1 MITILSVIFFGGTV
15 ALANSNA
22 RLFITA
28 PNIFHLGVEETV
40 SVIIYG
46 SDRPVSVTMIAQDF
60 PDKKRNLA
68 VASGVFISEVP
79 GVLKLKLDPKDFPV
93 DVTDD
98 KDLATHRYVS
108 LVAKSNDSD
117 VTTNKEAKVL
127 VSFLDGIVLLQ
138 TDKPIYTPQQSSS
151 LEYAKVK
158 IRIICLGFDLKPKK
172 EKKVTVIVKN
182 PQGVVVQRWKD
193 LSTETGFIIK
203 IFGLSEFALTG
214 QWTVLALH
222 GHENTQNASIKFEVK
237 EYVLPKFSVEISGPK
252 YVLPNVKVI
261 GVSIRA
267 KYTYGKPVDGRVLVK
282 FSMVGGRFKDVLVK
296 EIPDQLQD
304 GKADFIV
311 TTDDIKTTPG
321 LPWFPDGRRLQI
333 EADVIEKTSGKKES
347 AIDNGIYFVK
357 SPFRIDHKATTE
369 FFKPALPFLVK
380 VDLKY
385 PDKTPARGIP
395 MSISVTGTTH
405 SGSKINIGKTASKK
419 DNVNF
424 EDTSDNQGRANFVID
439 VPGNVR
445 KMNIRVG
452 TEKDD
457 LDHNTF
463 VEFDVY
469 AYKSPSRTFLYVRA
483 IREKQYFNC
492 DVFVNKNASKIT
504 FMVIA
509 RGRILRQWVKV
520 QRVGVISSFRFKILP
535 EMSPSSRLV
544 VFFIGENGEV
554 VTDSVLLEIDDGLP
568 NKVEF
573 HDESP
578 GKQIDPGVPY
588 KIQLSATP
596 GTRVALLAVDKSV
609 YILRNREKLNKKRV
623 LNTMESLDLG
633 CGVGSGSDSQDVFYK
648 SGTVVITNTNI
659 AGRGRSEFSCP
670 QPKSKRERRS
680 TTDLTQCCKRGQIPT
695 RATCM
700 LRAKYFFAS
709 ASKDCREEF
718 LQCCFNFTGEKDPRK
733 TEVRDRARSFR
744 QSDDEFEDEE
754 ISQGQIRQYFPETW
768 IFMDDVVGPDGK
780 FHLDTNLPDTIT
792 TWVVQAVGISN
803 QTGLG
808 VARPLNI
815 QAFKN
820 FFVSLR
826 LPYSVQRG
834 EQISVIATVFNYGDI
849 EFRVKVKLEE
859 SKEFCTNA
867 PTGQKSAVLNL
878 NVKENDAGSV
888 TFPIIPIKLGK
899 VSIKVIATAEILDDG
914 LFLGEIIGPTAFDT
928 VVRSILVVPEGVER
942 RITHSFLLDPQGV
955 LRDEAPGKVNTSAP
969 STGIKHDRVVNNG
982 MQVDSVFLKVPS
994 RAIPGSLKAVL
1005 SLTGN
1010 LIGPVVTTLI
1020 TGGLESLLHMPMG
1033 CGEQTMIFLAP
1044 NVYVMQYLLETRQVT
1059 ADIESKAYR
1068 MIQSGYQR
1076 ALNYR
1081 RKDRSF
1087 SAFGEHRPG
1096 STWLTAFVARVLC
1109 AAQKFDGVEIDQ
1121 ALICDSVSWLLEN
1134 QRQDGA
1140 FPEVKDI
1147 IHKSMMGGTHGD
1159 VAMTAFVSVSL
1170 LECSCHGKNKSHR
1183 IQNAVAFMESE
1194 LDSISKVNTLA
1205 LTTYALALAGSRKS
1219 SKANA
1224 KLLRMQ
1230 TYDKDESTRYWDAGN
1245 QALNVETTAYALLAQ
1260 MAVGRLK
1267 LAGPIVTW
1275 LTSQRDP
1282 QGGFASTQDTCVA
1295 LQALSQYSEKTA
1307 GASLDL
1313 RVSISSEKDASWKRN
1328 YHIDPD
1334 NALILRQEEVTH
1346 LLGGEVFIDSLGT
1359 GVGQLQIE
1367 VRHNVPSPKNE
1378 TCSFAL
1384 KIEVRE
1390 EFREDSDKGVP
1401 IAGRSRQRRDD
1412 DIRERKAKKC
1422 RGNKRKKA
1430 CKKRKKNKKHH
1441 KKPKTEAKPPDAL
1454 YLRICAK
1461 YLKAGKS
1468 GMTIMDI
1475 GIFSGFTPD
1484 KDSLVELMKN
1494 VRPTAERFEFSDR
1507 SAILYV
1513 SEISSIDEFCAT
1525 FTVKREFDVGTVQPV
1540 PVKVYDYYKPDES
1553 CTELYSPST
1562 RSALL
1567 GGICQDGYCKCSQ
1580 DDCLS
1585 CVQREF
1591 KVEELKKKACLE
1603 FDFAFIGEVILLDEV
1618 DTRKQ
1623 SWITYEMR
1631 IDQVIKKTKTNFA
1644 QGDFIE
1650 FKKRAGC
1657 ACPKLVER
1665 KNYMIMANEDGPFFV
1680 FDSKS
1685 FVIPWEKRRKNKNM
1699 LDDLRARI
1707 GLDPRCTL

>member
-1 MITILSVIFFGGTV
+1 MATTMSATAKFSNRRFIGVLMDLFKSITRITIVLPTRSIRTMTEKATTRPTSSIGERCKSGGF
-15 ALANSNA
+15 NA
-22 RLFITA
+22 QLFITA

-40 SVIIYG
+40 SVIIYS
-46 SDRPVSVTMIAQDF
+46 SDRPVNVTVIVQDF
-60 PDKKRNLA
+60 PDKKIKLA
-68 VASGVFISEVP
+68 AASGVFTNEVP
-79 GVLKLKLDPKDFPV
+79 GFLKLKLDPKDFPV
-93 DVTDD
+93 DVTDED
-98 KDLATHRYVS
+98 DLATHRYVS

-151 LEYAKVK
+151 LEYA
-158 IRIICLGFDLKPKK
+158 R
-172 EKKVTVIVKN
+172 
-182 PQGVVVQRWKD
+182 
-193 LSTETGFIIK
+193 GFITQ

-214 QWTVLALH
+214 QWTVVALH
-222 GHENTQNASIKFEVK
+222 GHEHKKPGTIEAQNSAVYNHLRSSGHSFGLSGVTILDKEEDWVRRGIKEAVW
-237 EYVLPKFSVEISGPK
+237 E
-252 YVLPNVKVI
+252 
-261 GVSIRA
+261 R
-267 KYTYGKPVDGRVLVK
+267 
-282 FSMVGGRFKDVLVK
+282 
-296 EIPDQLQD
+296 LQN
-304 GKADFIV
+304 GKASFNITV
-311 TTDDIKTTPG
+311 DDIKTTPG

-333 EADVIEKTSGKKES
+333 EADVVEKTSGKKES

-357 SPFRIDHKATTE
+357 SPFRIDHKATAE

-385 PDKTPARGIP
+385 PDKTPARGVP
-395 MSISVTGTTH
+395 TSISVTGTTH
-405 SGSKINIGKTASKK
+405 SGSEIDIGKVASKR

-424 EDTSDNQGRANFVID
+424 EDATDNQGRANFVID

-457 LDHNTF
+457 FDHNTF
-463 VEFDVY
+463 VEFDVQ
-469 AYKSPSRTFLYVRA
+469 AYESPSRTFLYVRA

-492 DVFVNKNASKIT
+492 DVFVNKKASKIT

-509 RGRILRQWVKV
+509 RGRMLRQWVKV

-544 VFFIGENGEV
+544 AFFIGENGEV
-554 VTDSVLLEIDDGLP
+554 VSDSVLLEIDDGLP

-573 HDESP
+573 NDESP
-578 GKQIDPGVPY
+578 GKQKNPGVPY

-623 LNTMESLDLG
+623 LNSMESLDLG

-648 SGTVVITNTNI
+648 SGIVVITNTNI
-659 AGRGRSEFSCP
+659 ASRGRSDFSCP
-670 QPKSKRERRS
+670 QSKTKRKRRS
-680 TTDLTQCCKRGQIPT
+680 T
-695 RATCM
+695 A
-700 LRAKYFFAS
+700 
-709 ASKDCREEF
+709 
-718 LQCCFNFTGEKDPRK
+718 DPRK
-733 TEVRDRARSFR
+733 TEVKVRARSFK

-754 ISQGQIRQYFPETW
+754 ISQGQIRKYFPETW
-768 IFMDDVVGPDGK
+768 IFMDDVVGPNGK
-780 FHLDTNLPDTIT
+780 FNLYTNLPDTIT

-834 EQISVIATVFNYGDI
+834 EQISIIATVFNYGKF
-849 EFRVKVKLEE
+849 ELKVKVKLEE

-878 NVKENDAGSV
+878 DIKENDAGSV
-888 TFPIIPIKLGK
+888 TFPIVPIKLGK
-899 VSIKVIATAEILDDG
+899 VFIKVIATAEILEDG
-914 LFLGEIIGPTAFDT
+914 LFGVGVIGPTAFDT

-942 RITHSFLLDPQGV
+942 RVTHSFLLDPQGV
-955 LRDEAPGKVNTSAP
+955 LRDEAPDKVNTSPP
-969 STGIKHDRVVNNG
+969 STGMKHDRVVNNG
-982 MQVDSVFLKVPS
+982 MQVDNVFLKVPS
-994 RAIPGSLKAVL
+994 RAIPGSLRAVL

-1020 TGGLESLLHMPMG
+1020 TGGLENLLHMPMG

-1044 NVYVMQYLLETRQVT
+1044 NVYVMQYLLRTRQVT
-1059 ADIESKAYR
+1059 AEIESKAYR

-1096 STWLTAFVARVLC
+1096 STWLTAFVVRVLC
-1109 AAQKFDGVEIDQ
+1109 AAQKFDGVEIDH
-1121 ALICDSVSWLLEN
+1121 ALVCDSVSWLLEN

-1159 VAMTAFVSVSL
+1159 VAMTAFVSVAL
-1170 LECSCHGKNKSHR
+1170 LECGCHGQNKSHR

-1230 TYDKDESTRYWDAGN
+1230 TYNKDKSTRFWDAGN

-1267 LAGPIVTW
+1267 LAGPIVAW
-1275 LTSQRDP
+1275 LTTQRDP
-1282 QGGFASTQDTCVA
+1282 QGGFVSTQ
-1295 LQALSQYSEKTA
+1295 
-1307 GASLDL
+1307 
-1313 RVSISSEKDASWKRN
+1313 I
-1328 YHIDPD
+1328 
-1334 NALILRQEEVTH
+1334 TH
-1346 LLGGEVFIDSLGT
+1346 LLRGEMFIDSLGS

-1378 TCSFAL
+1378 TCSFSL

-1390 EFREDSDKGVP
+1390 EFRKDNDKGVP
-1401 IAGRSRQRRDD
+1401 IAGRSRQRRDYD
-1412 DIRERKAKKC
+1412 ARDRKARKC
-1422 RGNKRKKA
+1422 KGKKRKKA

-1454 YLRICAK
+1454 HLRICVK

-1484 KDSLVELMKN
+1484 KDSLVE
-1494 VRPTAERFEFSDR
+1494 
-1507 SAILYV
+1507 
-1513 SEISSIDEFCAT
+1513 ISSIDEFCAT
-1525 FTVKREFDVGTVQPV
+1525 FTVNRVFDVGTVQPV

-1567 GGICQDGYCKCSQ
+1567 GGICEEGYCRCSQ
-1580 DDCLS
+1580 DKYAEQMVGEDLDQEGT
-1585 CVQREF
+1585 VPLQRLRYVTVPRHETF
-1591 KVEELKKKACLE
+1591 LPSDQLGEIVRVNCILTKLHGWFSVPLE
-1603 FDFAFIGEVILLDEV
+1603 
-1618 DTRKQ
+1618 
-1623 SWITYEMR
+1623 
-1631 IDQVIKKTKTNFA
+1631 
-1644 QGDFIE
+1644 
-1650 FKKRAGC
+1650 
-1657 ACPKLVER
+1657 
-1665 KNYMIMANEDGPFFV
+1665 
-1680 FDSKS
+1680 
-1685 FVIPWEKRRKNKNM
+1685 
-1699 LDDLRARI
+1699 
-1707 GLDPRCTL
+1707 

>member
-1 MITILSVIFFGGTV
+1 MDEESLRHHQLMQIGS
-15 ALANSNA
+15 SNA

-46 SDRPVSVTMIAQDF
+46 SDRPVSVTVIAQDF
-60 PDKKRNLA
+60 LDKKRNLA
-68 VASGVFISEVP
+68 VASGVFTSEVP
-79 GVLKLKLDPKDFPV
+79 GVLKLKVTRYTLDVISGDDVHCDTLKPLLQRGFHLDPKDFPV

-172 EKKVTVIVKN
+172 EKKN

-203 IFGLSEFALTG
+203 IFGLSEFALAG

-267 KYTYGKPVDGRVLVK
+267 NLCT
-282 FSMVGGRFKDVLVK
+282 
-296 EIPDQLQD
+296 QD
-304 GKADFIV
+304 GKADFNV

-333 EADVIEKTSGKKES
+333 EAEVIEKTSGKKES

-369 FFKPALPFLVK
+369 FFKPALPFLV
-380 VDLKY
+380 
-385 PDKTPARGIP
+385 
-395 MSISVTGTTH
+395 
-405 SGSKINIGKTASKK
+405 KTASKK

-463 VEFDVY
+463 VEFDVH

-483 IREKQYFNC
+483 IR
-492 DVFVNKNASKIT
+492 VIT
-504 FMVIA
+504 

-535 EMSPSSRLV
+535 EMSPSSRLM

-609 YILRNREKLNKKRV
+609 YILRNREKLNKKKV

-659 AGRGRSEFSCP
+659 ASRGRSEFSCP

-733 TEVRDRARSFR
+733 TEVKVRARSFR

-768 IFMDDVVGPDGK
+768 IFMDDVVGPNGK

-834 EQISVIATVFNYGDI
+834 EQISVIATVFNYGDM

-1059 ADIESKAYR
+1059 ANIESKAYR

-1121 ALICDSVSWLLEN
+1121 ALICDSISWLLEN

-1230 TYDKDESTRYWDAGN
+1230 TYNKDESTRYWDAGN

-1441 KKPKTEAKPPDAL
+1441 KKPKTEAKPPDTL
-1454 YLRICAK
+1454 HLRVCAK

-1507 SAILYV
+1507 SVILYV

-1540 PVKVYDYYKPDES
+1540 PVKVYDYYKP
-1553 CTELYSPST
+1553 
-1562 RSALL
+1562 
-1567 GGICQDGYCKCSQ
+1567 